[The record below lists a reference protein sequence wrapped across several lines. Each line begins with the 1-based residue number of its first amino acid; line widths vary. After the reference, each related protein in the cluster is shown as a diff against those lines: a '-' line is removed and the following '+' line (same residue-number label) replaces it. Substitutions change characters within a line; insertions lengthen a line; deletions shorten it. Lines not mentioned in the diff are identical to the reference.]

1 MEIIPGLAGLP
12 IAESQVSNI
21 DGQRG
26 RLDYRGIS
34 IEELVDKST
43 FLEVAW
49 LLIYGELPKKAELEN
64 FTKEIN
70 LRQSLKFRI
79 VDIMKNL
86 PESAHPMT
94 VMQSMTSILG
104 AFYDGAHDDEYD
116 TITRLIAKTAAI
128 TSHWS
133 RIRYGNLPVSANEE
147 YTFAENLYYMMGKK
161 RPSKEEA
168 TILDKCLILH
178 AEHTM
183 NASTFATLVVG
194 STMADPY
201 KTISAAMGSLSGPL
215 HGGANEAVVDMLAEI
230 GSPEKA
236 KDYVATKIA
245 NKEKIMGFGHRVYRT
260 YDPRAK
266 KLQELLIEVAE
277 MKHNKK
283 MYETAKEVEKYA
295 LDALAPKGM
304 YPNVDFYSGCI
315 YNLMGIPSDLFT
327 PLFAIARTPGWIA
340 HWREYKANNKI
351 FRPEQL
357 YTGKFEQHYVEMDKR

>member
-1 MEIIPGLAGLP
+1 MVLYRQIVQKGGEMEIISGLAGIP

-21 DGQRG
+21 DGARG

-49 LLIYGELPKKAELEN
+49 LLIYGELPTKTQLETFN
-64 FTKEIN
+64 RDVN

-104 AFYDGAHDDEYD
+104 AFHDGQEDPEYD

-133 RIRYGNLPVSANEE
+133 RIRYGNLPVSAREDFS
-147 YTFAENLYYMMGKK
+147 FAENLFYMMGKK
-161 RPSKEEA
+161 QPSKEIA
-168 TILDKCLILH
+168 TVLDKCLILH

-194 STMADPY
+194 STLADPY
-201 KTISAAMGSLSGPL
+201 KVMSAAMGSLSGPL
-215 HGGANEAVVDMLAEI
+215 HGGANEEVIDMLKI
-230 GSPEKA
+230 VGRPENAKA
-236 KDYVATKIA
+236 YVEEKMATGQR
-245 NKEKIMGFGHRVYRT
+245 IMGFGHRVYKT

-266 KLQELLIEVAE
+266 KLEELLTQVAE
-277 MKHNKK
+277 MKHDKK
-283 MYETAKEVEKYA
+283 MYETAKEIEKHA
-295 LDALAPKGM
+295 LEKLAPKGLF
-304 YPNVDFYSGCI
+304 PNVDFYSGCI
-315 YNLMGIPSDLFT
+315 YNLLGIPSDLFT

-340 HWREYKANNKI
+340 HWREYKA
-351 FRPEQL
+351 
-357 YTGKFEQHYVEMDKR
+357 